1 MKPKN
6 LEYSLKDI
14 SVPSK
19 SSYLK
24 SMMNKDENL
33 IKRIR
38 RKVHFF
44 GNSSE
49 IETYDMVRNIEF
61 RNVRNYFQ
69 DKLKEDLNKI
79 RSSKN
84 LFVFADKSADPFE
97 MSDIACNI
105 LFGSSIT
112 SSYTKCVID
121 VKHRIDKET
130 KYS

>member
-14 SVPSK
+14 SVPSE

-24 SMMNKDENL
+24 SMMNKDENF

-49 IETYDMVRNIEF
+49 IETYDMVRNTEF

-84 LFVFADKSADPFE
+84 LFVFADKSADPYE
-97 MSDIACNI
+97 MSDIARNI
-105 LFGSSIT
+105 LLGSSIT